1 MRSIIRVFVPGS
13 VLTDRTGII
22 VTSRSATRPLP
33 EGCPLRRRL
42 PARASGAGGG
52 WGALSAPA
60 GWRALDVP
68 LRGGLGVC
76 RRGARPMARA
86 ATPPTGSVA
95 GGDRRWAGVRSG
107 ARPCQPGRAPLAWA
121 GSVRP
126 GARRG
131 ARTATPSGG
140 LSARLRGARAATPI
154 GLLTSTTTNKKDH
167 PSSHLPK
174 EKCCRKQYGHT
185 PTGPSPVSTCSSPS
199 TASLWQAAHI
209 APRGLAGWAAGGHTA
224 AAPI

>member
-1 MRSIIRVFVPGS
+1 MFVPGS
-13 VLTDRTGII
+13 VLTDRAGII

-33 EGCPLRRRL
+33 EACLRRRL

-52 WGALSAPA
+52 WGAPSAPA
-60 GWRALDVP
+60 GWRALAAP
-68 LRGGLGVC
+68 LRGGAGVC
-76 RRGARPMARA
+76 RRGAPPVARG

-95 GGDRRWAGVRSG
+95 GGGGLWAGVRL
-107 ARPCQPGRAPLAWA
+107 RAPRCRPVRALLARA
-121 GSVRP
+121 GSARLGVCRRARAAVPP
-126 GARRG
+126 GM
-131 ARTATPSGG
+131 
-140 LSARLRGARAATPI
+140 LSARLQGAGAAAPI
-154 GLLTSTTTNKKDH
+154 GLLTNAASNTKDH

-199 TASLWQAAHI
+199 TASVWQAAHI
-209 APRGLAGWAAGGHTA
+209 APPGLAGRAAGGHTA

>member
-33 EGCPLRRRL
+33 EACSLRRRL

-52 WGALSAPA
+52 WGAPSAPA
-60 GWRALDVP
+60 GWRAP
-68 LRGGLGVC
+68 AARLRGGLGVC
-76 RRGARPMARA
+76 RHGARPMARA

-95 GGDRRWAGVRSG
+95 GGGGLWAGVRSR
-107 ARPCQPGRAPLAWA
+107 ARLCRPGRALLARA
-121 GSVRP
+121 GSMRL
-126 GARRG
+126 GARRR
-131 ARTATPSGG
+131 ARAAVPPGG
-140 LSARLRGARAATPI
+140 LSARLHGADAATPI
-154 GLLTSTTTNKKDH
+154 GLLMGTATNKKDH

-185 PTGPSPVSTCSSPS
+185 PTGPSPVSTFSSPP
-199 TASLWQAAHI
+199 TASAWQAAHI
-209 APRGLAGWAAGGHTA
+209 APPGLAGWAAGGHTA
-224 AAPI
+224 AALI